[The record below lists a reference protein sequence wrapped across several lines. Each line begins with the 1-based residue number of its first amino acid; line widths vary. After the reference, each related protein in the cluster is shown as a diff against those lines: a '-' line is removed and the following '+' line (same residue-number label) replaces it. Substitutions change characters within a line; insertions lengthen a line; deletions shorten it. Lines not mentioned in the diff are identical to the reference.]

1 MIDKIREWFTTTEV
15 SVKDANKMYIKCS
28 KLLEDY
34 SEDQLI
40 RMYGKDKTEFIKAN
54 PEDWI

>member
-1 MIDKIREWFTTTEV
+1 MIDKIREWFATKEV
-15 SVKDANKMYIKCS
+15 SSKDANKMYIKCS

-40 RMYGKDKTEFIKAN
+40 KMYGKDKTEFIKAN